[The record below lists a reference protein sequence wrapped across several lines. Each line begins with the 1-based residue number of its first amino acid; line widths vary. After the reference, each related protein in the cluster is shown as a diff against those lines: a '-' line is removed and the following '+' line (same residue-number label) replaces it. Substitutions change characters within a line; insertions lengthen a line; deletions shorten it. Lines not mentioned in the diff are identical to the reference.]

1 MIAKNERTKAMIKK
15 RDEDR
20 KAKQDKMLEESAHI
34 TSYFIAQ
41 KKQQFDYCTARGNF
55 GDKE

>member
-20 KAKQDKMLEESAHI
+20 KAKQDRLLVESAVQADM
-34 TSYFIAQ
+34 YV
-41 KKQQFDYCTARGNF
+41 KMKG
-55 GDKE
+55 

>member
-15 RDEDR
+15 KDDER
-20 KAKQDKMLEESAHI
+20 KAKQEKLLEESAHI
-34 TSYFIAQ
+34 TSYFMAQ
-41 KKQQFDYCTARGNF
+41 KKAQFDYCTARGNF